1 MPTTA
6 VLWLRRD
13 LRLGDNPALRA
24 AVAQSERLIP
34 VYIHAPEEEAPWQ
47 PGAASRWWLHQSL
60 STLDQ
65 QLRELGSALL
75 IRRGES
81 LAVLR
86 QLILETRASTVHW
99 NRCYEPA
106 MIARDSS
113 IKQALRAEGIR
124 CSSHNATLL
133 SEPWELKTGAG
144 EPYRV
149 FTPYWR
155 RLGPQLADISAPSAA
170 PDALPP
176 MPSQLPGLSPDAL
189 GLVPAIPWDQGLRET
204 WQPGEA
210 GACAGLARFLNGPI
224 EGYHEARDW
233 PAKPGTSRLS
243 PHLHFGEISPRQIL
257 AQIHQT
263 SAGTSSSSGSTTGP
277 SSSSSPSVRSSS
289 GASTDSSSDSAL
301 TNNAITEPY
310 LRELGWR
317 EFSYQLLYHFPHT
330 PTEPLNPRFADFPWR
345 TDNTAHL
352 LDAWQ
357 RGRTGIPIVDAGMR
371 ELWQTGWM
379 HNRLRMIVASLL
391 TKNLRLPWQE
401 GARWFWDTLVDAD
414 LANNTQGWQWS
425 AGCGADAAPYFRI
438 FNPVR
443 QGERFDAKGHYVRR
457 WCPELAK
464 LPDKLIHQPWA
475 APATA
480 LTQAGVE
487 LGVSYPRPIIDLKS
501 SRVEALAAYDRI
513 KANTDAT
520 P

>member
-6 VLWLRRD
+6 LVWLRRD
-13 LRLGDNPALRA
+13 LRLGDNPALA
-24 AVAQSERLIP
+24 AAMTRCERVIP
-34 VYIHAPEEEAPWQ
+34 VYLQAPGEEAPWQ
-47 PGAASRWWLHQSL
+47 PGAAACWWLHQSL
-60 STLDQ
+60 CALSEHLQ
-65 QLRELGSALL
+65 RIGSRLI

-81 LAVLR
+81 LATLR
-86 QLILETRASTVHW
+86 ALIAETNASQVHW

-106 MIARDSS
+106 MIARDSK
-113 IKQALRAEGIR
+113 IKQALRADGID
-124 CSSHNATLL
+124 CASHNAALL
-133 SEPWELKTGAG
+133 SEPWALKTGNG

-155 RLGPQLADISAPSAA
+155 RLDPQLTDIAESTAPTAA
-170 PDALPP
+170 PDALPAV
-176 MPSQLPGLSPDAL
+176 PSELDGLSPEAL
-189 GLVPAIPWDQGLRET
+189 GLRPTIPWDQGLQET

-210 GACAGLARFLNGPI
+210 GARAALGRFLDGPI
-224 EGYHEARDW
+224 WRYHEARDW
-233 PAKPGTSRLS
+233 PAEPGTSRLS

-257 AQIHQT
+257 AQIHHANASSKS
-263 SAGTSSSSGSTTGP
+263 SAG
-277 SSSSSPSVRSSS
+277 SSP
-289 GASTDSSSDSAL
+289 DSAFAD
-301 TNNAITEPY
+301 NAIAEPF

-317 EFSYQLLYHFPHT
+317 EFSYQLLYHFPQT

-345 TDNTAHL
+345 SQDTERL

-371 ELWQTGWM
+371 ELWHTGWM
-379 HNRLRMIVASLL
+379 HNRVRMIVASLL

-443 QGERFDAKGHYVRR
+443 QGERFDAQGRYVRR

-480 LTQAGVE
+480 LKQAGVE
-487 LGVSYPRPIIDLKS
+487 LGVTYPRPMIDLKS
-501 SRVEALAAYDRI
+501 SRAEALAAYDRV
-513 KANTDAT
+513 KANTD
-520 P
+520 